1 MIYYTDIDTNI
12 QLVILIAILVTFGL
26 FVFLRVLLRYRYRRL
41 WTEEY
46 IVGEDEDLESISEKL
61 GLPWKIMARV
71 NKIKAPY
78 SVESGQKIKVFP
90 GHLAHPDSLVEPRIT
105 IIPAPLTHTQNSTK
119 LIDQTQSNEISVTT
133 ISESSIESIALDL
146 HLNLDNSTHIIS
158 KSEHIVSIGDT
169 IDSIAK
175 QFGLDW
181 KTLAKVNNITAP
193 YSLIEGQILH
203 IPDQES
209 TENDYIV
216 QVGDTIETIA
226 EFFDISWKE
235 LAKSNDIDAPYTL
248 TIGQTLIK
256 PKKSQTKSKTK
267 TSKKAK

>member
-12 QLVILIAILVTFGL
+12 QLVILIALLIVFGL

-46 IVGEDEDLESISEKL
+46 IVGEHEDLESISEKL

-78 SVESGQKIKVFP
+78 SVEFGQKIKVFP

-105 IIPAPLTHTQNSTK
+105 IIPASLSYTQD
-119 LIDQTQSNEISVTT
+119 LQSIEQIQPNEVSVTT

-181 KTLAKVNNITAP
+181 KTLAKVNHITAP

-267 TSKKAK
+267 TSKKAQ

>member
-1 MIYYTDIDTNI
+1 MRYYTNIDTNLQI
-12 QLVILIAILVTFGL
+12 IILIALLSVVVL
-26 FVFLRVLLRYRYRRL
+26 FLAIRLLLRYRYRRL

-46 IVGEDEDLESISEKL
+46 IVGEDEDLESIAEKL

-78 SVESGQKIKVFP
+78 SVEFGQKIKVFP

-105 IIPAPLTHTQNSTK
+105 IIPASLSYTQD
-119 LIDQTQSNEISVTT
+119 LQSIEQIQPNEVSVTT

-181 KTLAKVNNITAP
+181 KTLAKVNHITAP

-267 TSKKAK
+267 TSKKAQ

>member
-12 QLVILIAILVTFGL
+12 QLIILIALFVIIGL

-46 IVGEDEDLESISEKL
+46 IVGEHEDLESISEKL

-105 IIPAPLTHTQNSTK
+105 IIPASLAYTQD
-119 LIDQTQSNEISVTT
+119 LQSIEQIQPNEVSVTT

-181 KTLAKVNNITAP
+181 KTLAKVNHITAP

-256 PKKSQTKSKTK
+256 PKKSQTKSETK
-267 TSKKAK
+267 TSKKAQ

>member
-12 QLVILIAILVTFGL
+12 QLVILIALLIVFGL

-46 IVGEDEDLESISEKL
+46 IVGEHEDLESISEKL

-78 SVESGQKIKVFP
+78 SVEFGQKIKVFP

-105 IIPAPLTHTQNSTK
+105 IIPASLSYTQD
-119 LIDQTQSNEISVTT
+119 LQSIEQIQPNEVSVTT

-181 KTLAKVNNITAP
+181 KTLAKVNHITAP

-203 IPDQES
+203 ISDQES

-267 TSKKAK
+267 TSKKAQ

>member
-12 QLVILIAILVTFGL
+12 QLVILIALLIVFGL

-90 GHLAHPDSLVEPRIT
+90 GHLVHPDSLVEPRIT
-105 IIPAPLTHTQNSTK
+105 IIPAPLTHTQNSTQS
-119 LIDQTQSNEISVTT
+119 IDQAQPNEVSVTT
-133 ISESSIESIALDL
+133 ISGSSIESIAFDL

-158 KSEHIVSIGDT
+158 NSEYMVSVGDT
-169 IDSIAK
+169 IDTIAK
-175 QFGLDW
+175 QLGLDW
-181 KTLAKVNNITAP
+181 KTLAKANNIFAP
-193 YSLIEGQILH
+193 YTLVAGQVLH
-203 IPDQES
+203 IPSKES

-216 QVGDTIETIA
+216 QVGDTIETVA
-226 EFFDISWKE
+226 ESFDVSWKE